1 MTMSGFVDQR
11 EHDKFVETSNGLT
24 SVRVSSIGGLLD
36 GIDYD
41 YISIAYPTDTTEVY
55 SYKKGGVSGDV
66 VVTITLTY
74 TDSGK
79 SRLSSVVKS

>member
-11 EHDKFVETSNGLT
+11 EQDKFVETSDGET
-24 SVRVSSIGGLLD
+24 SVRVSSIGSLLD
-36 GIDYD
+36 GVDYD
-41 YISIAYPTDTTEVY
+41 YISIAYPSDTTEVY
-55 SYKKGGVSGDV
+55 SYKNGGSSGDV

-79 SRLSSVVKS
+79 SRLSSVEKV